1 MKICCENTFDVNL
14 YNNIKDILNKLVK
27 KQKIEKVVSIK
38 ELIIITELVEH
49 LSRNSN
55 FLSKQEQIL
64 VEDTS
69 MNIREILNILNAE
82 EEI

>member
-69 MNIREILNILNAE
+69 MNIREILNILNVE

>member
-1 MKICCENTFDVNL
+1 MKIRCENTFDVNL

-27 KQKIEKVVSIK
+27 KWKIEKVVSIK

-49 LSRNSN
+49 LARNSN

-69 MNIREILNILNAE
+69 IEIREILINLDNFI
-82 EEI
+82 

>member
-14 YNNIKDILNKLVK
+14 YNNLKDILNKLVK

-69 MNIREILNILNAE
+69 MNIREILNILNVE